1 MMRVFMLAKQDLNGA
16 IFNTELNDFC
26 RKYFI
31 KRQVEP
37 TRDEILAF
45 PNKYNEIKSSLFESL
60 ILHNEVNFKVEG
72 ENIPLCVMLN
82 EIGLRGVE
90 ELIDEG
96 ALSFTLWTPIV
107 MFLVDNLYGVDP
119 LCAGRHNNGVYIDP
133 EESITSGLGFMQNE
147 LRKGE
152 IRAITRK
159 LRDLYHSV
167 PKGIE
172 NNCVRITMSALESG
186 KLKQLGLSLQD
197 KSKHELNEKEK
208 KILINCAS
216 DLLGYKYL
224 IQKRAQV
231 SPTSNI
237 QILLEDSIK
246 KAKEISKEELFSA
259 IVQFENIPDIRTSFQ
274 KMGLPMDELM
284 KLRRNKNCK
293 KFRAWLSNLNG
304 ISNPLEAQRYYV
316 DSIQSAKGFF
326 DTWLGKSTKSVFM
339 MILGASA
346 GSYADSSLGPIIG
359 AAGMQLAN
367 PVTDYILDMADEY
380 LISELTKGWTPKLF
394 ISELESLNFK
404 YST

>member
-1 MMRVFMLAKQDLNGA
+1 M
-16 IFNTELNDFC
+16 
-26 RKYFI
+26 
-31 KRQVEP
+31 
-37 TRDEILAF
+37 
-45 PNKYNEIKSSLFESL
+45 
-60 ILHNEVNFKVEG
+60 
-72 ENIPLCVMLN
+72 
-82 EIGLRGVE
+82 
-90 ELIDEG
+90 
-96 ALSFTLWTPIV
+96 
-107 MFLVDNLYGVDP
+107 
-119 LCAGRHNNGVYIDP
+119 
-133 EESITSGLGFMQNE
+133 
-147 LRKGE
+147 
-152 IRAITRK
+152 
-159 LRDLYHSV
+159 
-167 PKGIE
+167 
-172 NNCVRITMSALESG
+172 
-186 KLKQLGLSLQD
+186 
-197 KSKHELNEKEK
+197 
-208 KILINCAS
+208 
-216 DLLGYKYL
+216 LGYKYL

>member
-1 MMRVFMLAKQDLNGA
+1 MLTKRDLNGA

-31 KRQVEP
+31 KSHVEP

-45 PNKYNEIKSSLFESL
+45 PYKYNEIKTSLFESL
-60 ILHNEVNFKVEG
+60 ILNNKVNFKVEG
-72 ENIPLCVMLN
+72 ENIPLCIMLN
-82 EIGLRGVE
+82 EIGLRGIE
-90 ELIDEG
+90 ELIDES
-96 ALSFTLWTPIV
+96 ALSFTLWSPLV
-107 MFLVDNLYGVDP
+107 MFTVDNLYGVDP
-119 LCAGRHNNGVYIDP
+119 LCTGRHSNGVYVDP
-133 EESITSGLGFMQNE
+133 EESIISGLGFMRNK

-152 IRAITRK
+152 VRVITRK

-172 NNCVRITMSALESG
+172 HNCARITMSALESG
-186 KLKQLGLSLQD
+186 KLEQLGLSLQD
-197 KSKHELNEKEK
+197 KNKYELSENEK

-224 IQKRAQV
+224 IQKRAQA
-231 SPTSNI
+231 SPTSNV
-237 QILLEDSIK
+237 QLLLKDSIK
-246 KAKEISKEELFSA
+246 NAKEFSKEDLFSA
-259 IVQFENIPDIRTSFQ
+259 IVKFENIPDIRTSFQ

-293 KFRAWLSNLNG
+293 KFRTWLSNFNG

-326 DTWLGKSTKSVFM
+326 DTWLGKSTKSIFM

-346 GSYADSSLGPIIG
+346 GSYVDSSLGPIIG